1 MFLNVL
7 LARHQVPTDAV
18 SVTTIGAGPTAIAA
32 MERGMVA
39 AGWLAD
45 PSFTLVHSRNPGVR
59 VLADL
64 RNEAGTLAAFGT
76 STYPGAVLYA
86 NAAWLDSHRTVAA
99 GLAGAI
105 VRTLEWMHAHS
116 ATEIAARTPRALRGE
131 DDALFIQSLQNSMTM
146 FSTDG
151 VMHREGAEAVRE
163 LLAGSIDKVRAAN
176 VDLAKTYTND
186 FVESRK
192 SGTGSRMSPER

>member
-116 ATEIAARTPRALRGE
+116 ATEIAAQPPIAVMQIKEIVNAGLNAPLDTALMLERKALLLQFATQDQKEGMRAFLE
-131 DDALFIQSLQNSMTM
+131 
-146 FSTDG
+146 
-151 VMHREGAEAVRE
+151 
-163 LLAGSIDKVRAAN
+163 K
-176 VDLAKTYTND
+176 
-186 FVESRK
+186 RK
-192 SGTGSRMSPER
+192 PSWQ